1 MSEYQDLKKKL
12 FSLFSNKI
20 ECRLENISLVSELLN
35 YPDKDFKS
43 IHIAGTNG
51 KGSVAIKIAKALTL
65 SGFKTALYTSPHIS
79 SYRERISING
89 RLISKKD
96 VLFFL
101 DQIFKLQK
109 KLNIYLSF
117 FEITT
122 LLAFLYFSKKKVDF
136 AVIETGL
143 GGRLDATNIITPIL
157 SIITSI
163 GLDHT
168 NILGNSLDEIANEK
182 AYIIKPNIP
191 AVIGPKANLKP
202 IIKRAKKCTSQLF
215 IAKKQP
221 SFYDFQNTEIAKKAI
236 DILSE
241 KYQIKEAVLKKA
253 LNLRPKARFEIKKN
267 LGPRLVI
274 FDVAHNMD
282 GFKEL
287 KKAIK
292 LFFPKDSIR
301 VILGFSKQKD
311 SLSSVKILKTFVSF
325 IHVVEANHF
334 KALSKFEV
342 EKDLKYI
349 NFSNYQIEDSIKK
362 AVDNAKQ
369 LAVNN
374 NEILLVTGSF
384 YILDEIQKHLK
395 ISKKEY

>member
-1 MSEYQDLKKKL
+1 MSEYQKLKNKL

-20 ECRLENISLVSELLN
+20 ECRLENISLASMHLN

-51 KGSVAIKIAKALTL
+51 KGSVATKIAKALSL
-65 SGFKTALYTSPHIS
+65 SGYKVALYTSPHIS
-79 SYRERISING
+79 SYRERISVNG

-109 KLNIYLSF
+109 KINKYLSF

-168 NILGNSLDEIANEK
+168 DILGDSLDKIATEK
-182 AYIIKPNIP
+182 SFIIKPNIP
-191 AVIGPKANLKP
+191 VVVGPKANLKP
-202 IIKRAKKCTSQLF
+202 IIQRAKKCTSQLF
-215 IAKKQP
+215 IAKKKS
-221 SFYDFQNTEIAKKAI
+221 SFYDFQNAEIAKKAI

-241 KYQIKEAVLKKA
+241 KYQIKEAILKKA
-253 LNLRPKARFEIKKN
+253 LNLRPRARFEIKKN
-267 LGPRLVI
+267 LGPRVVI
-274 FDVAHNMD
+274 FDVAHNSD

-311 SLSSVKILKTFVSF
+311 SSSSIKILKTFVSF
-325 IHVVEANHF
+325 IHVVEANYF
-334 KALSKFEV
+334 KALSKFEI
-342 EKDLKYI
+342 ETDLK
-349 NFSNYQIEDSIKK
+349 FLKVSNYQIEDSIKK
-362 AVDNAKQ
+362 GVDSAKK

-395 ISKKEY
+395 ILKKN